1 MDNKTDAKKPVGNQN
16 NKTQTKTKP
25 KDLSKIHRVVSHTG
39 VKVITSI
46 GMLLVIGACGYA
58 TYKFV
63 ELEYKGIPEYAGIAF
78 MWIGVF
84 VFSYFTVREIILK
97 DDFFTLMAELYHYEN
112 ALYYLFLL
120 LGFAFFVT
128 FAVMLWGNV
137 TASAPLGMK
146 YKRHCPLGTK
156 HGNPEKHPSQLT

>member
-1 MDNKTDAKKPVGNQN
+1 MDNKTDAKKPVVNEN
-16 NKTQTKTKP
+16 NKTPQKISNNNSQAPTKTKQ
-25 KDLSKIHRVVSHTG
+25 KDLSKIHRVVNHTG
-39 VKVITSI
+39 LKVITSI

-58 TYKFV
+58 TYKFID
-63 ELEYKGIPEYAGIAF
+63 LEYK
-78 MWIGVF
+78 
-84 VFSYFTVREIILK
+84 
-97 DDFFTLMAELYHYEN
+97 
-112 ALYYLFLL
+112 
-120 LGFAFFVT
+120 GFAFFVT

>member
-1 MDNKTDAKKPVGNQN
+1 MDNKTDTQKQVVDKNNQTSEKISN
-16 NKTQTKTKP
+16 RKTPIKTKQ
-25 KDLSKIHRVVSHTG
+25 KDLSKIHRVVNHTG

-63 ELEYKGIPEYAGIAF
+63 DLEYKGIPEYAGLAF

-97 DDFFTLMAELYHYEN
+97 
-112 ALYYLFLL
+112 
-120 LGFAFFVT
+120 
-128 FAVMLWGNV
+128 
-137 TASAPLGMK
+137 
-146 YKRHCPLGTK
+146 
-156 HGNPEKHPSQLT
+156 